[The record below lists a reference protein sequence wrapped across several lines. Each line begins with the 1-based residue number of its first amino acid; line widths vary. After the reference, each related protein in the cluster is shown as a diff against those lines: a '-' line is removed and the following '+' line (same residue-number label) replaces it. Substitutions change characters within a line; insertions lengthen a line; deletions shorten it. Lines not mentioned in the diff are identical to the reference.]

1 MVHVKSKRICRECGY
16 DRPGICRECGYDSP
30 GTCDV
35 VHYVSCKSQSGG
47 YGHWH
52 PKGTLHVWNE
62 RLGKRRVF
70 GGFEAG
76 IQEGGMSDR
85 WDGMRWLFS
94 VGRTLVLTDKRHVE
108 LVEAGEK
115 CRVKDKAGDEF
126 DVEYDQVDL
135 VRLPRGEW

>member
-1 MVHVKSKRICRECGY
+1 
-16 DRPGICRECGYDSP
+16 
-30 GTCDV
+30 
-35 VHYVSCKSQSGG
+35 
-47 YGHWH
+47 
-52 PKGTLHVWNE
+52 
-62 RLGKRRVF
+62 
-70 GGFEAG
+70 
-76 IQEGGMSDR
+76 MSDR